1 MNAGALLALICA
13 AFCLFAVNDS
23 RSWAGSRSYTRRRHR
38 IWTRGS
44 VQSAESLPR
53 MVRQLA
59 SLLAAGRSGP
69 ALWGAMA
76 HVLGAEQY
84 RFDDGA
90 KVLRRVSAANPV
102 RLPQQIP
109 GSGPSPR
116 PAVEANATLLLVLAV
131 QRASTMG
138 LPTATAIRNAC
149 AADFEHGRRITHGL
163 DARRTQQR
171 RTWLD
176 IAACFEVCE
185 TSGAPVA
192 AVLERL
198 ACSIDADHDAA
209 ALRETA
215 LAGPRATARL
225 LSWLP
230 FIGLGLGM
238 VMGVDPLAA
247 LLGSPLGWMVLTVGV
262 GFTVVGKLW
271 SAKMIGDA
279 ARPVHSKPSGRR

>member
-1 MNAGALLALICA
+1 MNAGVLLALVGA
-13 AFCLFAVNDS
+13 AFFLFAVNNS
-23 RSWAGSRSYTRRRHR
+23 HSWAGSRSYTRRRHR

-44 VQSAESLPR
+44 VPSAESLPR

-76 HVLGAEQY
+76 YVLGAEQY
-84 RFDDGA
+84 RVDNGA
-90 KVLRRVSAANPV
+90 KVLRRVSAVNAV
-102 RLPQQIP
+102 RTPQQIP
-109 GSGPSPR
+109 GSGAIPP
-116 PAVEANATLLLVLAV
+116 PAGESNATLLLVLAV
-131 QRASTMG
+131 QRASAMG

-149 AADFEHGRRITHGL
+149 AADFEHGRRITHGRN
-163 DARRTQQR
+163 ARRTQQH

-176 IAACFEVCE
+176 LAACFELCE

-198 ACSIDADHDAA
+198 ACSIDADNDAA

-247 LLGSPLGWMVLTVGV
+247 LLGSPMGWMVLMVGV
-262 GFTVVGKLW
+262 GFTMVGKLW

-279 ARPVHSKPSGRR
+279 ARPVHAKPGGRR